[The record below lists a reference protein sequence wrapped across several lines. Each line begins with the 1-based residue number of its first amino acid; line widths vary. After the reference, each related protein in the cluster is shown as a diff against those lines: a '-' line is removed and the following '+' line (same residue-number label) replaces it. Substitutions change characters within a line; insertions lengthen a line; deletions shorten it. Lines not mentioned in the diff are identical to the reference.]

1 MNRVKKLKNTILESV
16 ENLSKAK
23 SHMKA
28 SKPSKIEI
36 LSELESIRHSLAD
49 EATAKKGAT
58 PASLDIK
65 SDDGKSGED
74 FISAPILKKGTD
86 GTNDK
91 ALATLPVLDDPTQ
104 EGLDEDDIP
113 ILDDLV
119 IDDDTCPKAADK
131 IVSQLDSLAE
141 THPVTQTHNET
152 PFVSAIDTGE
162 ADTSALIQ
170 AIHEATQEE
179 QKKEEEEYLLKIK
192 EHCELIDK
200 PEAEIDS
207 DIEHNPA
214 DKQHE
219 DIEHKQII
227 EESELMENIEVM
239 DDVDVMENPSETSQ
253 SNSLAEQRSKPTNS
267 DRMNSASLDNK
278 IKESQIKDTPMQER
292 ISDDLLVDDTLV
304 DHTLD
309 EDLIIEDHLIEDHL
323 IEEEPLNNGTFK
335 PTKPTDQ
342 EKLNPKLEPAHQ
354 YTESLS
360 NIEIATKQ
368 IFNSGASTEAAK
380 DNPFLPP
387 HIRERLAKQKRVL
400 ADDARAHEFALASL
414 KSSASLLNSAS
425 ASREAKGFPSH
436 YPAQEIKDQT
446 STNDNHDNT
455 RKLNNQLENSFPI
468 DTSALVQ
475 EILSQSAESFSE
487 ALQDAKDGLSLSL
500 AETTEA
506 SKPSTNPDSSITNTL
521 LINSLIQ
528 QLMPDL
534 EKALRQKLTEQMNNK
549 DTRNE

>member
-49 EATAKKGAT
+49 EATAKKDAT
-58 PASLDIK
+58 QANLGIK
-65 SDDGKSGED
+65 SDDVKSGED
-74 FISAPILKKGTD
+74 LISAPMLKKGIED
-86 GTNDK
+86 TNDK
-91 ALATLPVLDDPTQ
+91 VFATLPVLDDPTQ

-119 IDDDTCPKAADK
+119 IDDDTGPKAADK
-131 IVSQLDSLAE
+131 IASQLNRSQLDSLTE
-141 THPVTQTHNET
+141 THPVTQTNNET
-152 PFVSAIDTGE
+152 PFVSTIDTGQ
-162 ADTSALIQ
+162 ADTSALVQ

-179 QKKEEEEYLLKIK
+179 EEYLLKIQ
-192 EHCELIDK
+192 EHCESIDK

-207 DIEHNPA
+207 DIEHNLA
-214 DKQHE
+214 DKKHE

-227 EESELMENIEVM
+227 EENELMENIEVM
-239 DDVDVMENPSETSQ
+239 DDVDVMENPNETSQ

-267 DRMNSASLDNK
+267 DRMNSDSLDHK

-292 ISDDLLVDDTLV
+292 IRDDLLVDDTLV
-304 DHTLD
+304 GDTLVGDTLFDHTLD
-309 EDLIIEDHLIEDHL
+309 EDLL
-323 IEEEPLNNGTFK
+323 IEEESLNNGTFK
-335 PTKPTDQ
+335 PADQ
-342 EKLNPKLEPAHQ
+342 ENLSPKSEPAPQ
-354 YTESLS
+354 YTEGLS

-368 IFNSGASTEAAK
+368 IFNKDASAKAAK

-400 ADDARAHEFALASL
+400 AEDARAHEFALASL

-425 ASREAKGFPSH
+425 TSREAKGFTSH
-436 YPAQEIKDQT
+436 YPAQAIKDQT
-446 STNDNHDNT
+446 NTNDNHDNT
-455 RKLNNQLENSFPI
+455 RKLTSQLENNFPI

-487 ALQDAKDGLSLSL
+487 ALQDAKNSLSLSL

-506 SKPSTNPDSSITNTL
+506 AKPSTNSDSSITNTL
-521 LINSLIQ
+521 LIDSLIQ